1 MVGWTSLVVLLSVYS
16 GLILF
21 SIAIVGAYV
30 ARVFEQGQQR
40 PLYWVR
46 DMRNLDPSRLSG
58 PRGGSREVWLSS
70 RILQRPPASPGES
83 GSSTGSESD
92 LHDET

>member
-46 DMRNLDPSRLSG
+46 GMQNLDPSRLSG

-70 RILQRPPASPGES
+70 RILQHPPASGLES
-83 GSSTGSESD
+83 GSSTGPESD